1 MKDTELVSLKGHI
14 KNIPTY
20 GTVLTANSLPV
31 RTCRK
36 SVQTDCE
43 KDPHRIGE
51 EGKRRA
57 CAPGK

>member
-1 MKDTELVSLKGHI
+1 MEAELKDTELASLKGHI

-36 SVQTDCE
+36 SVQTACE
-43 KDPHRIGE
+43 KDPHRI
-51 EGKRRA
+51 R
-57 CAPGK
+57 